1 MTVLWVFALL
11 FVLYACFLLMCIS
24 GWLMLPEHRTP
35 IPTPSKKVTVVVAAR
50 NEEAHIEHLLNDL
63 LRQDYPPALREFLI
77 VDDFSGDQTAQHI
90 LPFASHG
97 VRLIRM
103 ADFLGHDK
111 ELHGSKKI
119 ALETAIAQSTGEIIV
134 VTDADCRLLPGWL
147 STMVAA
153 VEETDSDMVV
163 GPVTFE
169 ASSAWV
175 QRYQALENV
184 GLVGVGAAMLTWH
197 FPLLC
202 NGANLAFRKHAFDA
216 VGGYAGTHHTS
227 SGDDVFLM
235 QKIWQRRPGSVRF
248 VKDRRALV
256 TTSVQP
262 TWSAVLEQRLRWA
275 SKWSKYRDWRVQGL
289 AFGLWSLHLMFWFV
303 PVWAVSSGQGRWLWL
318 TALSFKLLLDGTFLT
333 LVLNFFRRVEWLRI
347 FLISVI
353 VQSVLIVCV
362 GVLVHRMKIRW
373 KGRMVQ

>member
-1 MTVLWVFALL
+1 MIVLWVFALL
-11 FVLYACFLLMCIS
+11 FGVYACLLLMCIS
-24 GWLMLPEHRTP
+24 GWLMLPEQRAP
-35 IPTPSKKVTVVVAAR
+35 IPVPRKKVTVVVAAR
-50 NEEAHIEHLLNDL
+50 NEEAHIEQLLNDL
-63 LRQDYPPALREFLI
+63 LRQDYPPALREYLI
-77 VDDFSGDQTAQHI
+77 VDDFSSDQTAQRI

-119 ALETAIAQSTGEIIV
+119 ALETAIGQATGEIIV

-147 STMVAA
+147 SAMVAA
-153 VEETDSDMVV
+153 VEETDSDMAV
-163 GPVTFE
+163 GPVTFA

-175 QRYQALENV
+175 QRYQALENI
-184 GLVGVGAAMLTWH
+184 GLVAMGAALLAWR
-197 FPLLC
+197 FPLMC
-202 NGANLAFRKHAFDA
+202 NAANLAFCKHAFEA

-248 VKDRRALV
+248 VKDRRAVV

-262 TWSAVLEQRLRWA
+262 SWSALLEQRLRWA
-275 SKWSKYRDWRVQGL
+275 SKWSKYADWRIQGL
-289 AFGLWSLHLMFWFV
+289 AFSLWSLHLMFWFV
-303 PVWAVSSGQGRWLWL
+303 PVWAVSTGEGGRLWI
-318 TALSFKLLLDGTFLT
+318 TALSIKLLLDGTFLA
-333 LVLNFFRRVEWLRI
+333 LVVNFFRRLEWLRL

-353 VQSVLIVCV
+353 VQSILIVCV
-362 GVLVHRMKIRW
+362 GILVHRKKIRW